1 MSRYLKK
8 KIFLFPYLKYHQH
21 NPDAN
26 EDVAVFVDKVF
37 NRGVASLK
45 QTTKQLVTETWN
57 KQKNLFVCL
66 SVCLSVRLS
75 VSLSLVK
82 EKWNKQ

>member
-45 QTTKQLVTETWN
+45 QTTKQLVTET
-57 KQKNLFVCL
+57 
-66 SVCLSVRLS
+66 
-75 VSLSLVK
+75 
-82 EKWNKQ
+82 

>member
-1 MSRYLKK
+1 MSRYLK

-45 QTTKQLVTETWN
+45 QTTKQLVTET
-57 KQKNLFVCL
+57 
-66 SVCLSVRLS
+66 
-75 VSLSLVK
+75 
-82 EKWNKQ
+82 